1 MVDVFK
7 PTTTTKVPKSDPAI
21 VRVGMKEAEIGG
33 RTSHMPNASKSDKMS
48 ITHVPNA
55 NGKS

>member
-7 PTTTTKVPKSDPAI
+7 PSNTRKIPKSDPAV
-21 VRVGMKEAEIGG
+21 VRVDMTEADIGG
-33 RTSHMPNASKSDKMS
+33 RKSHLPNAGKSDKMS

-55 NGKS
+55 NGKD